1 MATSTSAILSIA
13 QAQASHALRPD
24 DVVVI
29 EFLPQDDD
37 YGADTVR
44 RALTGVK
51 MAISAVSP

>member
-1 MATSTSAILSIA
+1 MLSIA